1 MATARKVSPEIKE
14 RILELHGNGMRIGT
28 IGKVLK
34 LHKTTIRRH
43 VFDLVLIDGVEVS
56 RLEYLDHKIGI
67 LENRKKQLMV
77 QYGKRE
83 EAKR

>member
-34 LHKTTIRRH
+34 REK
-43 VFDLVLIDGVEVS
+43 
-56 RLEYLDHKIGI
+56 
-67 LENRKKQLMV
+67 
-77 QYGKRE
+77 GKFSLGWE
-83 EAKR
+83 